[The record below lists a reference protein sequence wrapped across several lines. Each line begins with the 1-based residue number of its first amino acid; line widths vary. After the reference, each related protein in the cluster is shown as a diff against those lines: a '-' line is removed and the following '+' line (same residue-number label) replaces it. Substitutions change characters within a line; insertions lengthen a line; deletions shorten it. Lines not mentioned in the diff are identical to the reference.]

1 MSYPSFHENKAVP
14 EILEG
19 LRRGNHQDR
28 GNGGH
33 YLVKLNGRQTTVPM
47 HGDTDYAP
55 EFLDDICKQ
64 LNTRLRSIQK

>member
-1 MSYPSFHENKAVP
+1 MLRSVKVKQFLKFLKAHGA
-14 EILEG
+14 EIIK
-19 LRRGNHQDR
+19 NR

-33 YLVKLNGRQTTVPM
+33 YLVKSNGRQSTVPM

>member
-1 MSYPSFHENKAVP
+1 LRIYKQKKFLKFLKAFGAEV
-14 EILEG
+14 IK
-19 LRRGNHQDR
+19 NR

-47 HGDTDYAP
+47 HGNTDYAP
-55 EFLDDICKQ
+55 EFLHDICKQ

>member
-1 MSYPSFHENKAVP
+1 MKTKQFLKYLKSCGA
-14 EILEG
+14 EIIK
-19 LRRGNHQDR
+19 NR

-33 YLVKLNGRQTTVPM
+33 YLVKLNGRQATVPM
-47 HGDTDYAP
+47 HGDIDYAP